1 MNNNEITTSKEQV
14 EQFYNT
20 FKEHQKKLGVNIRH
34 RTIFKNL
41 KKAGLNNDSKVLEI
55 GCGIGN
61 ISEFFIRDNFNIF
74 LSDLRDNYIEI
85 VKNKFSNEVFKI
97 DLVDV
102 DFDTKHK
109 DLIGTFDTV
118 FALNVVEHIKD
129 DHKAIE
135 NCKKL
140 LKNQGHLIILVPA
153 YQALFNNFDVELE
166 HYRRYTQKSLKQL
179 IKANQLNIIKTF
191 SFNVIGIL
199 GWFVSGSILKKKT
212 IPEGQMGLFNTLVPV
227 FKLADILTLKKIGLS
242 VICISVKK

>member
-1 MNNNEITTSKEQV
+1 MSTKEIDLEGLETLSVIEKANKFNKWMYETIKPYSK
-14 EQFYNT
+14 
-20 FKEHQKKLGVNIRH
+20 GRI
-34 RTIFKNL
+34 
-41 KKAGLNNDSKVLEI
+41 LEI

-61 ISEFFIRDNFNIF
+61 ISEFFINDNFDIV

-85 VKNKFSNEVFKI
+85 VKNKFTNEIIKI

-140 LKNQGHLIILVPA
+140 LKNQGYLIILVPA

-212 IPEGQMGLFNTLVPV
+212 IPEGQMGLFNKLVPV

>member
-1 MNNNEITTSKEQV
+1 MSTKEIDLEGLETLSVIEKANKFNKWMYETIKPYSK
-14 EQFYNT
+14 
-20 FKEHQKKLGVNIRH
+20 GRI
-34 RTIFKNL
+34 
-41 KKAGLNNDSKVLEI
+41 LEI

-61 ISEFFIRDNFNIF
+61 ISEFFINDNFDIV

-85 VKNKFSNEVFKI
+85 VKNKFTNEVIKI

-153 YQALFNNFDVELE
+153 YQTLFNNFDVELE

-227 FKLADILTLKKIGLS
+227 FKLADILTFKKIGLS

>member
-1 MNNNEITTSKEQV
+1 MSKKEIDLEGLETLNVIEKANKFNKWMYE
-14 EQFYNT
+14 
-20 FKEHQKKLGVNIRH
+20 
-34 RTIFKNL
+34 TIKPYSN
-41 KKAGLNNDSKVLEI
+41 GRILEI

-61 ISEFFIRDNFNIF
+61 ISEFFIRDNFNIV

>member
-1 MNNNEITTSKEQV
+1 MSGKEIDIEGLETLNVIEKANKFNKWMYETIKPYSK
-14 EQFYNT
+14 
-20 FKEHQKKLGVNIRH
+20 GRI
-34 RTIFKNL
+34 
-41 KKAGLNNDSKVLEI
+41 LEI

-61 ISEFFIRDNFNIF
+61 ISEFFINDNFDIV

-97 DLVDV
+97 DLVGV

-129 DHKAIE
+129 DNKAIE

-153 YQALFNNFDVELE
+153 YQTLFQIRYVLSKQRNK
-166 HYRRYTQKSLKQL
+166 RRGKRLHIRRHWL
-179 IKANQLNIIKTF
+179 
-191 SFNVIGIL
+191 
-199 GWFVSGSILKKKT
+199 
-212 IPEGQMGLFNTLVPV
+212 LF
-227 FKLADILTLKKIGLS
+227 
-242 VICISVKK
+242 

>member
-1 MNNNEITTSKEQV
+1 MSTKEIDLEGLETLSVIEKANKFNKWMYETIKPYSK
-14 EQFYNT
+14 
-20 FKEHQKKLGVNIRH
+20 GRI
-34 RTIFKNL
+34 
-41 KKAGLNNDSKVLEI
+41 LEI

-61 ISEFFIRDNFNIF
+61 ISEFFINDNFDIV

-85 VKNKFSNEVFKI
+85 VKNKFTNEVIKI

-153 YQALFNNFDVELE
+153 YQTLFNNFDVELE
-166 HYRRYTQKSLKQL
+166 HFRRYTQKSLKQL
-179 IKANQLNIIKTF
+179 IKANHLNIIKTF
-191 SFNVIGIL
+191 SFNLIGIL

-212 IPEGQMGLFNTLVPV
+212 IPEGQMGLFNKLVPV

>member
-1 MNNNEITTSKEQV
+1 MSTKEIDLEGLETLSVIEKANKFNKWMYETIKPYSK
-14 EQFYNT
+14 
-20 FKEHQKKLGVNIRH
+20 GRI
-34 RTIFKNL
+34 
-41 KKAGLNNDSKVLEI
+41 LEI

-61 ISEFFIRDNFNIF
+61 ISEFFINDNFDIV

-85 VKNKFSNEVFKI
+85 VKNKFTNEVIKI

-102 DFDTKHK
+102 DFETKHK

-153 YQALFNNFDVELE
+153 YQTLFNNFDVELE

-227 FKLADILTLKKIGLS
+227 FKLADILTFKKIGLS

>member
-1 MNNNEITTSKEQV
+1 MSGQEIDIEGLETLNVIEKANKFNKWMYETIKPYSK
-14 EQFYNT
+14 
-20 FKEHQKKLGVNIRH
+20 GRI
-34 RTIFKNL
+34 
-41 KKAGLNNDSKVLEI
+41 LEI

-61 ISEFFIRDNFNIF
+61 ISEFFINDNFDIV

-85 VKNKFSNEVFKI
+85 VKNKFTNEVIKI

-140 LKNQGHLIILVPA
+140 LKNRGHLIILVPA

-179 IKANQLNIIKTF
+179 IKANKLGIIKTF

-212 IPEGQMGLFNTLVPV
+212 IPEGQMGLFNKLVPV

-242 VICISVKK
+242 VICISEKE

>member
-1 MNNNEITTSKEQV
+1 MSTKEIDLEGLETLSVIEKANKFNKWMYETIKPYSK
-14 EQFYNT
+14 
-20 FKEHQKKLGVNIRH
+20 GRI
-34 RTIFKNL
+34 
-41 KKAGLNNDSKVLEI
+41 LEI

-61 ISEFFIRDNFNIF
+61 ISEFFINDNFEIV

-85 VKNKFSNEVFKI
+85 VKNKFTNEVIKI

-140 LKNQGHLIILVPA
+140 LINQGHLIILVPA
-153 YQALFNNFDVELE
+153 YKALFNNFDVELE

>member
-1 MNNNEITTSKEQV
+1 MSTKEIDLEGLETLNVIEKANKFNKWMYETIKPYSK
-14 EQFYNT
+14 
-20 FKEHQKKLGVNIRH
+20 GRI
-34 RTIFKNL
+34 
-41 KKAGLNNDSKVLEI
+41 LEI

-61 ISEFFIRDNFNIF
+61 ISEFFIRDNFNIV

-227 FKLADILTLKKIGLS
+227 FKLADLLTLKKIGLS

>member
-1 MNNNEITTSKEQV
+1 MSTKEIDLEGLETLSVIEKANKFNKWMYETIKPYSK
-14 EQFYNT
+14 
-20 FKEHQKKLGVNIRH
+20 GRI
-34 RTIFKNL
+34 
-41 KKAGLNNDSKVLEI
+41 LEI

-61 ISEFFIRDNFNIF
+61 ISEFFINDNFDIV
-74 LSDLRDNYIEI
+74 LSDLRDNYIQI
-85 VKNKFSNEVFKI
+85 VKNKFTNEVIKI

-140 LKNQGHLIILVPA
+140 LKNQGYLIILVPA

-242 VICISVKK
+242 VICISEKK

>member
-1 MNNNEITTSKEQV
+1 MSTKEIDLEGLETLSVIEKANKFNKWMYETIKPYSK
-14 EQFYNT
+14 
-20 FKEHQKKLGVNIRH
+20 GRI
-34 RTIFKNL
+34 
-41 KKAGLNNDSKVLEI
+41 LEI

-61 ISEFFIRDNFNIF
+61 ISEFFINDNFDIV

-85 VKNKFSNEVFKI
+85 VKNKFTNEVIKI

-153 YQALFNNFDVELE
+153 YQTLFNNFDVELE

-199 GWFVSGSILKKKT
+199 GWFVSGSLLKKKT

>member
-1 MNNNEITTSKEQV
+1 MSTKEIDLEGLETLSVIEKANKFNKWMYETIKPYSK
-14 EQFYNT
+14 
-20 FKEHQKKLGVNIRH
+20 GRI
-34 RTIFKNL
+34 
-41 KKAGLNNDSKVLEI
+41 LEI

-61 ISEFFIRDNFNIF
+61 ISEFFINDNFDIV

-85 VKNKFSNEVFKI
+85 VKNKFTNEVIKI

-153 YQALFNNFDVELE
+153 YQSLFNNFDVELE

-212 IPEGQMGLFNTLVPV
+212 IPEGQMGLFNKLVPV

>member
-1 MNNNEITTSKEQV
+1 MSTKEIDLEGLETLSVIEKANKFNKWMYETIKPYSK
-14 EQFYNT
+14 
-20 FKEHQKKLGVNIRH
+20 GRI
-34 RTIFKNL
+34 
-41 KKAGLNNDSKVLEI
+41 LEI

-61 ISEFFIRDNFNIF
+61 ISEFFINDNFDIV

-85 VKNKFSNEVFKI
+85 VKNKFTNEVIKI

-153 YQALFNNFDVELE
+153 YQTLFNNFDVELE
-166 HYRRYTQKSLKQL
+166 HFRRYTQKSLKQL

-212 IPEGQMGLFNTLVPV
+212 IPEGQMGLFNKLVPV

>member
-1 MNNNEITTSKEQV
+1 MSTKEIDLEGLETLNVIEKANKFNKWMYETIKPYSK
-14 EQFYNT
+14 
-20 FKEHQKKLGVNIRH
+20 GRI
-34 RTIFKNL
+34 
-41 KKAGLNNDSKVLEI
+41 LEI

-61 ISEFFIRDNFNIF
+61 ISEFFIRDNFNIV

>member
-1 MNNNEITTSKEQV
+1 MSKKEIDLEGLETLSVIEKANKFNKWMYETIKPYSK
-14 EQFYNT
+14 
-20 FKEHQKKLGVNIRH
+20 GRI
-34 RTIFKNL
+34 
-41 KKAGLNNDSKVLEI
+41 LEI

-61 ISEFFIRDNFNIF
+61 ISEFFINDNFDIV

-85 VKNKFSNEVFKI
+85 VKNKFTNEVIKI

-153 YQALFNNFDVELE
+153 YQTLFNNFDVELE

>member
-1 MNNNEITTSKEQV
+1 MSGKEIDIEGLETLNVIEKANKFNKWMYETIKPYSK
-14 EQFYNT
+14 
-20 FKEHQKKLGVNIRH
+20 GRI
-34 RTIFKNL
+34 
-41 KKAGLNNDSKVLEI
+41 LEI

-61 ISEFFIRDNFNIF
+61 ISEFFINDNFDIV

-85 VKNKFSNEVFKI
+85 VKNKFTNEVIKI
-97 DLVDV
+97 DLVDA

-129 DHKAIE
+129 DNKAIE

-153 YQALFNNFDVELE
+153 YQSLFNNFDVELE

-179 IKANQLNIIKTF
+179 IKANKLSIIKTF

-212 IPEGQMGLFNTLVPV
+212 IPEGQMGLFNKLVPV
-227 FKLADILTLKKIGLS
+227 FKIADVLTLKKMGLS
-242 VICISVKK
+242 VICISEKE

>member
-1 MNNNEITTSKEQV
+1 MSGKEIDIEGLETLNVIEKANKFNKWMYETIKPYSK
-14 EQFYNT
+14 
-20 FKEHQKKLGVNIRH
+20 GRI
-34 RTIFKNL
+34 
-41 KKAGLNNDSKVLEI
+41 LEI

-61 ISEFFIRDNFNIF
+61 ISEFFINDNFDIV

-85 VKNKFSNEVFKI
+85 VKNKFTNEVIKI
-97 DLVDV
+97 DLVDA

-129 DHKAIE
+129 DNKAIE

-153 YQALFNNFDVELE
+153 YQSLFNNFDVELE

-179 IKANQLNIIKTF
+179 IKANKLSIIKTF

-212 IPEGQMGLFNTLVPV
+212 IPEGQMGLFNKLVPV
-227 FKLADILTLKKIGLS
+227 FKIADILTLKKMGLS
-242 VICISVKK
+242 VICISEKE

>member
-1 MNNNEITTSKEQV
+1 MSTKEIDLEGLETLSVIEKANKFNKWMYETIKPYSK
-14 EQFYNT
+14 
-20 FKEHQKKLGVNIRH
+20 GRI
-34 RTIFKNL
+34 
-41 KKAGLNNDSKVLEI
+41 LEI

-61 ISEFFIRDNFNIF
+61 ISEFFINDNFDIV

-85 VKNKFSNEVFKI
+85 VKNKFTNEVIKI

-153 YQALFNNFDVELE
+153 YQTLFNNFDVELE

-191 SFNVIGIL
+191 SFNLIGIL

>member
-1 MNNNEITTSKEQV
+1 MSTKEIDLEGLETLSVIEKANKFNKWMYETIKPYSK
-14 EQFYNT
+14 
-20 FKEHQKKLGVNIRH
+20 GRI
-34 RTIFKNL
+34 
-41 KKAGLNNDSKVLEI
+41 LEI

-61 ISEFFIRDNFNIF
+61 ISEFFINDNFDIV

-85 VKNKFSNEVFKI
+85 VKNKFTNEVIKI

-153 YQALFNNFDVELE
+153 YQTLFNNFDVELE

>member
-1 MNNNEITTSKEQV
+1 MSTKEIDLEGLETLSVIEKANKFNKWMYETIKPYSK
-14 EQFYNT
+14 
-20 FKEHQKKLGVNIRH
+20 GRI
-34 RTIFKNL
+34 
-41 KKAGLNNDSKVLEI
+41 LEI

-61 ISEFFIRDNFNIF
+61 ISEFFINDNFDIV

-85 VKNKFSNEVFKI
+85 VKNKFTNEVIKI

-135 NCKKL
+135 NRKKL

-153 YQALFNNFDVELE
+153 YQTLFNNFDVELE
-166 HYRRYTQKSLKQL
+166 HFRRYTQKSLKQL

-212 IPEGQMGLFNTLVPV
+212 IPEGQMGLFNKLVPV

>member
-1 MNNNEITTSKEQV
+1 MSTKEIDLEGLETLSVIEKANKFNKWMYETIKPYSK
-14 EQFYNT
+14 
-20 FKEHQKKLGVNIRH
+20 GRI
-34 RTIFKNL
+34 
-41 KKAGLNNDSKVLEI
+41 LEI

-61 ISEFFIRDNFNIF
+61 ISEFFINDNFDIV

-85 VKNKFSNEVFKI
+85 VKNKFTNEIIKI

-153 YQALFNNFDVELE
+153 YQTLFNNFDVELE

-212 IPEGQMGLFNTLVPV
+212 IPEGQMGLFNKLVPV

>member
-1 MNNNEITTSKEQV
+1 MSGKEIDIEGLETLNVIEKANKFNKWMYETIKPYSK
-14 EQFYNT
+14 
-20 FKEHQKKLGVNIRH
+20 GRI
-34 RTIFKNL
+34 
-41 KKAGLNNDSKVLEI
+41 LEI

-61 ISEFFIRDNFNIF
+61 ISEFFINDNFDIV

-85 VKNKFSNEVFKI
+85 VKNKFTNEVIKI
-97 DLVDV
+97 DLVDA

-129 DHKAIE
+129 DNKAIE

-153 YQALFNNFDVELE
+153 YQSLFNNFDVELE

-179 IKANQLNIIKTF
+179 IKANKLGIIKTF

-212 IPEGQMGLFNTLVPV
+212 IPEGQMGLFNKLVPV
-227 FKLADILTLKKIGLS
+227 FKIADILTLKKMGLS
-242 VICISVKK
+242 VICISEKE

>member
-1 MNNNEITTSKEQV
+1 MSTKEIDLEGLETLSVIEKANKFNKWMYETIKPYSK
-14 EQFYNT
+14 
-20 FKEHQKKLGVNIRH
+20 GRI
-34 RTIFKNL
+34 
-41 KKAGLNNDSKVLEI
+41 LEI

-61 ISEFFIRDNFNIF
+61 ISEFFINDNFDIV

-85 VKNKFSNEVFKI
+85 VKNKFTNEVIKI

-153 YQALFNNFDVELE
+153 YQTLFNNFDVELE

-212 IPEGQMGLFNTLVPV
+212 IPEGQMGLFNKLVPV